1 MHHLLDIASLSDQ
14 DLRALLSH
22 GQAFYETKVP
32 DPQVKGWL
40 ATLFY
45 EPSTRTRC
53 SFTMAARRLGM
64 EVLNLD
70 MATSSAQKGEDLL
83 DTVRTLRAMG
93 VTTVAVRHPENRAM
107 QALSPLSDV
116 RVINAGDGTRAHPT
130 QALGDVLV
138 MRQAWGEDLTGRH
151 IVLCGNIQH
160 SRVARSH
167 LALLP
172 RLGAHVHFVPDN
184 DDPLDLTDSG
194 YTRHKRL
201 QDILPQA
208 DAVMMLRVQK
218 ERMAVMPD
226 LSAYLTT
233 FGLKESDARH
243 LKPGALIMH
252 PGPFNRNV
260 EIASALVDHPA
271 SVIQNQVAAGV
282 AIRMAILGA
291 D

>member
-1 MHHLLDIASLSDQ
+1 MHHLLDIASLSDA
-14 DLRALLSH
+14 DLDHLLAR
-22 GQAFYETKVP
+22 GEAFYQKRIP
-32 DPQVKGWL
+32 DPQVGGWL
-40 ATLFY
+40 TTLFY

-53 SFTMAARRLGM
+53 SFTIAARRLGM

-70 MATSSAQKGEDLL
+70 MATSAIQKGEDLL
-83 DTVRTLRAMG
+83 DTVRTLSAMG

-107 QALSPLSDV
+107 QALSSLQSV

-138 MRQAWGEDLTGRH
+138 MRGQWGHDLTNRN
-151 IVLCGNIQH
+151 IVICGNIQY

-184 DDPLDLTDSG
+184 DDPLDITG
-194 YTRHKRL
+194 PYTRHKTL
-201 QDILPQA
+201 QDILPDA
-208 DAVMMLRVQK
+208 DAIMMLRVQK

-226 LSAYLTT
+226 LSRYLRD
-233 FGLKESDARH
+233 FGLKEEDAHR
-243 LKPGALIMH
+243 LKSGALIMH

-271 SVIQNQVAAGV
+271 CVIQNQVTAGV
-282 AIRMAILGA
+282 AIRMAVLAGV
-291 D
+291 

>member
-1 MHHLLDIASLSDQ
+1 MQHLLDIASLSDSDLNALLTLGQ
-14 DLRALLSH
+14 DLYQQRI
-22 GQAFYETKVP
+22 P
-32 DPQVKGWL
+32 DPQIKGWL

-53 SFTMAARRLGM
+53 SFTIAARRLGM

-83 DTVRTLRAMG
+83 DTVRTLLAMG
-93 VTTVAVRHPENRAM
+93 VTSVAVRHPENRAM
-107 QALSPLSDV
+107 QALACMPTL

-130 QALGDVLV
+130 QALGDALV
-138 MRQAWGEDLTGRH
+138 MRGAWGHDLTGRH
-151 IVLCGNIQH
+151 IVICGNIQH

-172 RLGAHVHFVPDN
+172 RLGAVVHVVPDN
-184 DDPLDLTDSG
+184 NDPLDLTG
-194 YTRHKRL
+194 PYTRHKTL
-201 QDILPQA
+201 QDILPDA
-208 DAVMMLRVQK
+208 DAIMMLRVQK

-226 LSAYLTT
+226 LSRYLND
-233 FGLKESDARH
+233 FGLKEEDARH
-243 LKPGALIMH
+243 LKSGALIMH

-282 AIRMAILGA
+282 AIRMAILAGV
-291 D
+291 